1 MYGQDRRLGIGFLGV
16 DFSFAH
22 LGTSQYCI
30 NIKYFNTLLNLKAT
44 MNHCIHI
51 E

>member
-30 NIKYFNTLLNLKAT
+30 NIYIIKFESNNESLHSY
-44 MNHCIHI
+44 
-51 E
+51 